1 MNSRILNIKGAVLD
15 RYQLENYLEKV
26 ASDHILT
33 SKSDKSTYPVPRLI
47 ENFKFITKTY
57 EILNEDLKIGISIHP
72 AGEWLLDNYYIIE
85 ESVKNI
91 QKDLSLEKY
100 TNFLGIQNGIY
111 KGMARIY
118 VLAAEIVAY
127 TDSKIDGEILEDLL
141 RAYQRKKTLN
151 MEEIWWIGNF
161 LQIAIIENIR
171 EVCEKIYISQI
182 QKYKVESIVE
192 RLVENKKELK
202 FTNKQEHQNKNILVG
217 EMRYPFVEYMS
228 YKLKKYGRQAISYL
242 NILEEQ
248 VNKMGTTVSEIIKKE
263 HFDIALKKVSI
274 GNSIKSIKELSR
286 INFLEIFE
294 AINGVEEILKKDP
307 ANVYSRMDYKTKS
320 YYRNAIKE
328 VSKKTKISE
337 IYIANKAL
345 ELAEKAKIKE
355 VENKKQTHIGYYLIS
370 DGIDDLM
377 EALLVNKKSISKKTK
392 VNLYKLSTWGIAAI
406 LSILIFIYIYIT
418 TKNIIVSILLGF
430 TSYIPLIEIT
440 TKIVNTILSKIVK
453 PKLIP
458 KMDFSDGVPKEYS
471 TFVVIPTIVN
481 SPKKVKSLLRKLE
494 VYYLANKS
502 DNIYFAVLGDCSSS
516 TKKEEEIDQKILETA
531 KIELEKLNQKY
542 PNNNFPLFHFVYR
555 ERIWN
560 DKEKLYL
567 GWERKRGLLHQFNE
581 YILGNAKNEFKVNSL
596 ENLKI
601 PKIKYI
607 ITLDSDTDLVLNSGI
622 ELIGAMAHILNKP
635 QIDNEKNIVVNG
647 YGIMQPRIGI
657 NLEDGNKSLFTKVFA
672 GLPGTDAYANAISDV
687 YQDNFGEGI
696 YTGKGIYDLQV
707 FSKILKNRMPENKI
721 LSHDLLEGNYLRCGL
736 VSDIMLLD
744 GYPYK
749 YNSFTSRLHRW
760 IRGDWQI
767 IEWLFP
773 NVKNAQGNTQKNPL
787 NKLSKFK
794 ILDNLRRS
802 TVEIFLL
809 LSLLTL
815 GIIVGIYKTKVWFI
829 TAILVLSVF
838 IPIIIDVILK
848 KEYIPKQ
855 KAFTPYITGIKGS
868 FIAGIINFS
877 FLPYKA
883 YISLD
888 AIIRAIYR
896 LTYSKQ
902 NLLEWTTSEE
912 AEKKAGTSLLSY
924 IKLMYPNYIIGIL
937 TLIFLISLPIN
948 IANIIMIF
956 VAILWIIAP
965 VIAWYISI
973 EKIEENKYEN
983 LKQEDKKYILS
994 LGEKTWEYFNDFMNE
1009 ENNYLP
1015 PDNYQED
1022 RKEKIV
1028 KRTSSTNI
1036 GLRIISN
1043 CFSI

>member
-494 VYYLANKS
+494 VYYLANK
-502 DNIYFAVLGDCSSS
+502 
-516 TKKEEEIDQKILETA
+516 
-531 KIELEKLNQKY
+531 
-542 PNNNFPLFHFVYR
+542 
-555 ERIWN
+555 
-560 DKEKLYL
+560 
-567 GWERKRGLLHQFNE
+567 
-581 YILGNAKNEFKVNSL
+581 
-596 ENLKI
+596 
-601 PKIKYI
+601 
-607 ITLDSDTDLVLNSGI
+607 
-622 ELIGAMAHILNKP
+622 
-635 QIDNEKNIVVNG
+635 
-647 YGIMQPRIGI
+647 
-657 NLEDGNKSLFTKVFA
+657 
-672 GLPGTDAYANAISDV
+672 
-687 YQDNFGEGI
+687 
-696 YTGKGIYDLQV
+696 
-707 FSKILKNRMPENKI
+707 
-721 LSHDLLEGNYLRCGL
+721 
-736 VSDIMLLD
+736 
-744 GYPYK
+744 
-749 YNSFTSRLHRW
+749 
-760 IRGDWQI
+760 
-767 IEWLFP
+767 
-773 NVKNAQGNTQKNPL
+773 
-787 NKLSKFK
+787 
-794 ILDNLRRS
+794 
-802 TVEIFLL
+802 
-809 LSLLTL
+809 
-815 GIIVGIYKTKVWFI
+815 
-829 TAILVLSVF
+829 
-838 IPIIIDVILK
+838 
-848 KEYIPKQ
+848 
-855 KAFTPYITGIKGS
+855 
-868 FIAGIINFS
+868 
-877 FLPYKA
+877 
-883 YISLD
+883 
-888 AIIRAIYR
+888 
-896 LTYSKQ
+896 
-902 NLLEWTTSEE
+902 
-912 AEKKAGTSLLSY
+912 
-924 IKLMYPNYIIGIL
+924 
-937 TLIFLISLPIN
+937 
-948 IANIIMIF
+948 
-956 VAILWIIAP
+956 
-965 VIAWYISI
+965 
-973 EKIEENKYEN
+973 
-983 LKQEDKKYILS
+983 
-994 LGEKTWEYFNDFMNE
+994 
-1009 ENNYLP
+1009 
-1015 PDNYQED
+1015 
-1022 RKEKIV
+1022 
-1028 KRTSSTNI
+1028 
-1036 GLRIISN
+1036 
-1043 CFSI
+1043 

>member
-542 PNNNFPLFHFVYR
+542 LNNNFPLFHFVYR

-581 YILGNAKNEFKVNSL
+581 YILGNTKNEFKVNSL

>member
-57 EILNEDLKIGISIHP
+57 EKLNEDLKIGISIHP

-377 EALLVNKKSISKKTK
+377 EALLVNKKSISQKAK

-516 TKKEEEIDQKILETA
+516 TKREEEIDQKILETA

-581 YILGNAKNEFKVNSL
+581 YILGNTKNEFKVNSL

-809 LSLLTL
+809 LSLLIL

>member
-516 TKKEEEIDQKILETA
+516 TKREEEIDQKILETA

-542 PNNNFPLFHFVYR
+542 LNNNFPLFHFVYR

-581 YILGNAKNEFKVNSL
+581 YILGNTKNEFKVNSL

>member
-516 TKKEEEIDQKILETA
+516 TKREEEIDQKILETA

-581 YILGNAKNEFKVNSL
+581 YILGNTKNEFKVNSL

>member
-516 TKKEEEIDQKILETA
+516 TKREEEIDQKILETA

-542 PNNNFPLFHFVYR
+542 LNNNFPLFHFVYR

-581 YILGNAKNEFKVNSL
+581 YILGNTKNEFKVNSL

-809 LSLLTL
+809 LSLLIL

>member
-33 SKSDKSTYPVPRLI
+33 SKSDKSTYPIPRLV

-91 QKDLSLEKY
+91 QKDLSIEKY

-141 RAYQRKKTLN
+141 KAYQRKKTLN

-202 FTNKQEHQNKNILVG
+202 FTNKQENQYKDILVG

-228 YKLKKYGRQAISYL
+228 YKLKRYGRQAISYL

-248 VNKMGTTVSEIIKKE
+248 VNKMGTTISEIIKKE

-307 ANVYSRMDYKTKS
+307 ANVYSGMDYKTKS

-345 ELAEKAKIKE
+345 ELAENAKIKE
-355 VENKKQTHIGYYLIS
+355 VENKKQMHIGYYLIS
-370 DGIDDLM
+370 DGINKLM
-377 EALLVNKKSISKKTK
+377 QSLLVNKEPISEKTK
-392 VNLYKLSTWGIAAI
+392 VNLYKLSTWGISAI
-406 LSILIFIYIYIT
+406 LSILIFVYIYT
-418 TKNIIVSILLGF
+418 STKNAILSVLIAL
-430 TSYIPLIEIT
+430 TSYIPLIEII
-440 TKIVNTILSKIVK
+440 TKIVNTILSRIVK

-458 KMDFSDGVPKEYS
+458 KMDFSDGIPKEYA

-481 SPKKVKSLLRKLE
+481 STKKIKSLIRKLE
-494 VYYLANKS
+494 VYYLANES
-502 DNIYFAVLGDCSSS
+502 PNMYFAILGDCSSS
-516 TKKEEEIDQKILETA
+516 TKKEDDEDEKIIQTA
-531 KIELEKLNQKY
+531 KLELEKLNKKY
-542 PNNNFPLFHFVYR
+542 YNNEFPLFHFIYR

-581 YILGNAKNEFKVNSL
+581 YILGNTKNEFKVNSL
-596 ENLKI
+596 ENLDI

-607 ITLDSDTDLVLNSGI
+607 ITLDADTDLVLNSGI

-635 QIDNEKNIVVNG
+635 EIDKEKNIVVNG

-657 NLEDGNKSLFTKVFA
+657 NLEDGNKSLFTRIFA

-767 IEWLFP
+767 IEWLFG
-773 NVKNAQGNTQKNPL
+773 NVKNAQGKSEKNPL
-787 NKLSKFK
+787 NELSKFK

-809 LSLLTL
+809 LSLLLL
-815 GIIVGIYKTKVWFI
+815 GVIASMYKTKVWFI
-829 TAILVLSVF
+829 SAILVLSVF

-855 KAFTPYITGIKGS
+855 KTFTPYITGIKGS

-883 YISLD
+883 YISID

-912 AEKKAGTSLLSY
+912 AEKKSGTSLSSY
-924 IKLMYPNYIIGIL
+924 IKQMAPNYIIGIL
-937 TLIFLISLPIN
+937 TLIFLSLLPIN
-948 IANIIMIF
+948 IANIIMMF

-973 EKIEENKYEN
+973 ENIEENKYEK
-983 LKQEDKKYILS
+983 LKSEDKKYILA
-994 LGEKTWEYFNDFMNE
+994 LGQKTWEYFNEFMNE

>member
-377 EALLVNKKSISKKTK
+377 KALLVNKKSISKKTK

-516 TKKEEEIDQKILETA
+516 TKREEEIDQKILETA

-542 PNNNFPLFHFVYR
+542 LNNNFPLFHFVYR

-581 YILGNAKNEFKVNSL
+581 YILGNTKNEFKVNSL

-809 LSLLTL
+809 LSLLIL

>member
-516 TKKEEEIDQKILETA
+516 TKREEEIDQKILETA

-581 YILGNAKNEFKVNSL
+581 YILGNTKNEFKVNSL

-809 LSLLTL
+809 LSLLIL